1 MSAKSYRLMITALA
15 VVVIT
20 ALALPALPAA
30 AAPLDGRGP
39 GGRSSSPGSGTI
51 RTQPP
56 LSSAEIQALNRALN
70 DEYHAIAVYQA
81 VIDTF
86 GPVAPFTNILKAEQK
101 HAAAVIR
108 LMQKYGVT
116 VPPNPWLGNAPT
128 FSSVA
133 EACAAGVE
141 AELLNRDLYDQLKAV
156 TTRADLLQVFNAL
169 EAASEYNHLPAFQS
183 CAAN

>member
-1 MSAKSYRLMITALA
+1 MSTKNHRLLITALA
-15 VVVIT
+15 VALIA

-39 GGRSSSPGSGTI
+39 GGNANRSASGAF
-51 RTQPP
+51 RTQLP
-56 LSSAEIQALNRALN
+56 LSSAEVEALKRALD
-70 DEYHAIAVYQA
+70 DEYHAIAVYQK

-86 GPVAPFTNILKAEQK
+86 GPVAPFSNILKAEQQ
-101 HAAAVIR
+101 HATAVIR

-116 VPPNPWLGNAPT
+116 VPPNPWLGNTPT
-128 FSSVA
+128 FDTVA

-169 EAASEYNHLPAFQS
+169 EASSEYNHLPAFQS